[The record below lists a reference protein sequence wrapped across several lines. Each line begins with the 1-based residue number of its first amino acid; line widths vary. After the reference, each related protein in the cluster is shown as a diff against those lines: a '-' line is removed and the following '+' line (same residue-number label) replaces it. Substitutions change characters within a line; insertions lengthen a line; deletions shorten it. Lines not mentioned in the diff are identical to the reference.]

1 MLIFDAS
8 TLILLAKVE
17 LLDLFLD
24 DFQGEVLLPRAVEAE
39 CVGGPPRLDGMLI
52 QQRIQEG
59 RLAVVEVRQPRVIA
73 RLTHDFRLGP
83 GEAEALAFALEQEE
97 AAAVVATDDRN
108 AIRACKVLRL
118 GFVTSLGV
126 LVRSVEKG
134 LLTGEDGKRYL
145 RGLASHGRF
154 RPMLIEE
161 VLQQMEG
168 ITHGKGTEDR

>member
-1 MLIFDAS
+1 MLVFDAS

-24 DFQGEVLLPRAVEAE
+24 DFQGASLLPRAVEAE
-39 CVGGPPRLDGMLI
+39 CVGGQPRLDGLLI

-59 RLAVVEVRQPRVIA
+59 RLAVVEVRQPQVVA
-73 RLTHDFRLGP
+73 RLVHDFRLGS
-83 GEAEALAFALEQEE
+83 GEAEALALALEKGE

-126 LVRSVEKG
+126 LVRSVEKD
-134 LLTGEDGKRYL
+134 LLTAEDGKRLL
-145 RGLASHGRF
+145 RDLDSYGRF
-154 RPMLIEE
+154 RPTLIEE
-161 VLQQMEG
+161 VLQQIEE
-168 ITHGKGTEDR
+168 ISHGKGTENR